1 MSIRYFFR
9 ELTPT
14 GNETPME
21 IDSLSSSDEEGSFV
35 KYKRV
40 DKAVKRKTEDNRLDK
55 PVESKK
61 RLLNG
66 EKVPVP
72 PQENQS
78 TVFSD
83 HSYCMPQQ
91 VYSPPPISGWET
103 EVDIADKPMTNQP
116 VIEPK
121 VQEVLPKKLKLP
133 LAVRDSNKIENVDQL
148 TLQKHRD
155 NQVKIKYFNRRDI
168 VQEATVLF
176 EFLTKGIDVEDLNY
190 LKESYDSL
198 LSNDTVHY
206 WLNETHWVNH
216 TDILFIELIYI

>member
-21 IDSLSSSDEEGSFV
+21 IDALSSSDEEGSFV
-35 KYKRV
+35 KYKR
-40 DKAVKRKTEDNRLDK
+40 DNKTVKRKAEDDNLEE

-61 RLLNG
+61 RLMNG
-66 EKVPVP
+66 EKVPP
-72 PQENQS
+72 EENQS
-78 TVFSD
+78 TAFSD

-91 VYSPPPISGWET
+91 VYSPPPISDWET
-103 EVDIADKPMTNQP
+103 EVDIADKAMINQP
-116 VIEPK
+116 VSEPK
-121 VQEVLPKKLKLP
+121 LQEVSPKKLKLP

-155 NQVKIKYFNRRDI
+155 NQVKTKYFNRRDI

-190 LKESYDSL
+190 LKQSYDSL

-216 TDILFIELIYI
+216 SDILFIILIFI